1 LVFVIIKK
9 YLLNIDDYLFFL
21 VAQEEGWSTNPI
33 DSAEYEGEDLAT
45 MIEARSG
52 ANKIPGSRK
61 GGRKR
66 MINSMAIRD
75 FWDFEHY
82 GCWCI
87 EKKGYGPAVDEVDF
101 ACLGIYRFYCVLR
114 LQQCW

>member
-1 LVFVIIKK
+1 
-9 YLLNIDDYLFFL
+9 
-21 VAQEEGWSTNPI
+21 
-33 DSAEYEGEDLAT
+33 

-101 ACLGIYRFYCVLR
+101 ACLGKTKTKSDLNFYWQSICNR
-114 LQQCW
+114 LITYFSTQ

>member
-1 LVFVIIKK
+1 MFI
-9 YLLNIDDYLFFL
+9 FL

-75 FWDFEHY
+75 FWDF
-82 GCWCI
+82 
-87 EKKGYGPAVDEVDF
+87 GPWAPSDF
-101 ACLGIYRFYCVLR
+101 SKSLNPKVL
-114 LQQCW
+114 

>member
-1 LVFVIIKK
+1 MLPTKIKK
-9 YLLNIDDYLFFL
+9 IEKFLHDPLYFFL
-21 VAQEEGWSTNPI
+21 VAQEENWSTNPI

-101 ACLGIYRFYCVLR
+101 ACLGKASFLH
-114 LQQCW
+114 